1 MKVAVL
7 DCDSMAYTIG
17 HGNKI
22 QTGEEDGVPIY
33 QRDELGRLMYV
44 EKTEEQIKE
53 AAAFLFGEIM
63 GKGDF
68 THYIGFLKGKNTI
81 ARKLIHNPD
90 YKGDRASEKPAWW
103 DTVYKILMND
113 YGILVFND
121 YEVDDLVVSYYKS
134 NPNSHIV
141 AIDSDILSTEGVH
154 YNWRKH
160 EWITTNVDQ
169 ANFAFWSQMITGN
182 HNNVKGLPK
191 KGIKYAE
198 GVLKGID
205 IFKDNIASIILT
217 EYINHYKNVS
227 IAIDEFYKNYKSIE
241 IINIPADRF
250 LFLTPKEW
258 KSF

>member
-1 MKVAVL
+1 MKIAVL

-22 QTGEEDGVPIY
+22 PIGEEEGVPIY
-33 QRDELGRLMYV
+33 QRDDLGRLVYI

-53 AAAFLFGEIM
+53 AAAFLFNEIM

-81 ARKLIHNPD
+81 AQKLIHNPN
-90 YKGDRASEKPAWW
+90 YKGDRAAEKPAWW

-113 YGILVFND
+113 YGIHVFND
-121 YEVDDLVVSYYKS
+121 YEVDDLVVSYYNS
-134 NPNSHIV
+134 NVNSHIV
-141 AIDSDILSTEGVH
+141 AIDSDILSTEGTH

-160 EWITTNVDQ
+160 EWITTTKAQ
-169 ANFAFWSQMITGN
+169 ADFAFWSQMITGN

-241 IINIPADRF
+241 IRNIPPDRF